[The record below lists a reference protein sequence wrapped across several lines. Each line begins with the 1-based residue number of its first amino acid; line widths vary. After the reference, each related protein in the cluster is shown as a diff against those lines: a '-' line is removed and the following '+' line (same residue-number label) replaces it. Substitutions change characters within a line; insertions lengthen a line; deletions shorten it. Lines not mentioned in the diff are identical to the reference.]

1 MKLSN
6 ETLGVLKNFS
16 TINQGIEF
24 KKGNKLTTI
33 SAGKSVLAQA
43 ILKDDFPEDFCVYDL
58 NQFLSV
64 YSLFKDATEL
74 EFDSAN
80 VIFNGGRRKT
90 KFRKAAKEMIVTPPN
105 KEIKLDEVD
114 CSFTLTSE
122 DYSDIMKASSVLS
135 SPNISVQSDGESVE
149 LVAYDAKD
157 DAQHTNSINVGAGN
171 GKAYKIVFKVENLK
185 MIPGEYEVQISFKGF
200 AHFKNTKD
208 DIQYWVAFEKN
219 ESVM

>member
-1 MKLSN
+1 MKLST
-6 ETLGVLKNFS
+6 ETLSVLKNFS
-16 TINQGIEF
+16 AINQGIEF

-114 CSFTLTSE
+114 CSFTFTAE
-122 DYSDIMKASSVLS
+122 DYADIMKASSVLS
-135 SPNISVQSDGESVE
+135 SPNISVQSNGESVE

-157 DAQHTNSINVGAGN
+157 DAQHTNSITVGAGN
-171 GKAYKIVFKVENLK
+171 GKSYKIVFKTENIK

>member
-6 ETLGVLKNFS
+6 ETLSVLKNFS
-16 TINQGIEF
+16 SINQGIEF

-105 KEIKLDEVD
+105 REIKLDEVD
-114 CSFTLTSE
+114 CSFTFTSE
-122 DYSDIMKASSVLS
+122 DYADIMKASSVLS

-171 GKAYKIVFKVENLK
+171 GKSYKIVFKTENIK
-185 MIPGEYEVQISFKGF
+185 MVPGEYEVQISFKGF

>member
-1 MKLSN
+1 MKLSS
-6 ETLGVLKNFS
+6 ETLSVLKNFS
-16 TINQGIEF
+16 SINQGIEF

-114 CSFTLTSE
+114 CSFTFTSE
-122 DYSDIMKASSVLS
+122 DYADIMKASSVLS

-171 GKAYKIVFKVENLK
+171 GKSYKIVFKTENIK
-185 MIPGEYEVQISFKGF
+185 MVPGEYEVQISFKGF

>member
-1 MKLSN
+1 
-6 ETLGVLKNFS
+6 
-16 TINQGIEF
+16 
-24 KKGNKLTTI
+24 
-33 SAGKSVLAQA
+33 
-43 ILKDDFPEDFCVYDL
+43 
-58 NQFLSV
+58 LSV
-64 YSLFKDATEL
+64 YSFFKDATEL

-114 CSFTLTSE
+114 CSFVLTTE
-122 DYSDIMKASSVLS
+122 DYADIMKASSVLS

-171 GKAYKIVFKVENLK
+171 GKSYKIVFKVENLK

>member
-1 MKLSN
+1 MKLST
-6 ETLGVLKNFS
+6 ETLSVLKNFS
-16 TINQGIEF
+16 AINQGIEF

-114 CSFTLTSE
+114 CSFTLTTE
-122 DYSDIMKASSVLS
+122 DYADIMKASSVLS

-171 GKAYKIVFKVENLK
+171 GKSYKIVFKTENIK
-185 MIPGEYEVQISFKGF
+185 MVPGEYEVQISFKGF